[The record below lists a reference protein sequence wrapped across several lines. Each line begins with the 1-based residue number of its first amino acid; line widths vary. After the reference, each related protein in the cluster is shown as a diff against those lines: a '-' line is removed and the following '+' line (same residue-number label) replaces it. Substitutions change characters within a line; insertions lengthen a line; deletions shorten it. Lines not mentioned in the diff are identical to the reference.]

1 VYNYTLEEAFGHHGL
16 LVVRNSK
23 KICGIINKYY
33 STDNYTVGDGS
44 MGKTYVHESE
54 QPLLLSN
61 FRVRLLNPDSSVVDS
76 EKVQDDNTVFL
87 SIISS

>member
-1 VYNYTLEEAFGHHGL
+1 
-16 LVVRNSK
+16 
-23 KICGIINKYY
+23 
-33 STDNYTVGDGS
+33 VGDGS
-44 MGKTYVHESE
+44 MGLTYVHESE

-61 FRVRLLNPDSSVVDS
+61 FRVRLLNPDNSVVDS